1 MNTNVQL
8 EELREIE
15 QKLAYSAARSDIE
28 CECVPVDFEAP
39 HREWDTSALA
49 SPFPRSDVNQKAFLV
64 ATIQNAVRYLDLR
77 GLIRRRADAPEIIQ
91 VLELP

>member
-28 CECVPVDFEAP
+28 CECEPVDVDAYP
-39 HREWDTSALA
+39 SEWDTSALA
-49 SPFPRSDVNQKAFLV
+49 SPFPPSDLKRKAFLV

-77 GLIRRRADAPEIIQ
+77 GLIIRRADAPEIIQ
-91 VLELP
+91 ILELP